1 MKPIKL
7 VLNAFGPFCKK
18 VEIPFDEF
26 GESGLFLLTGDT
38 GAGKTTIFDA
48 ISFALFGN
56 ASGENRTPDCFR
68 SDYAGSE
75 EKTFVE
81 LTFCHKDKTYQVTR
95 NPAYERSKLKS
106 TGTTM
111 EKADATLILPEGS
124 VIAGSS
130 RVTAAIVELL
140 GIDWR
145 QYKQIAMI
153 AQGEFLQLLTADSN
167 ERGVIFRKVFGT
179 QIFDEIQKKLKS
191 MSANLKYRCEDLD
204 KSILQ
209 FLKGI
214 SCDPE
219 EPSSVLIHEWK
230 LKPDINQVDTILE
243 LLSEL
248 IDKDM
253 LLFEQ
258 EQGENHI
265 ISEKIKQKAVEYT
278 TAQKLN
284 QAFEELEKAREQHQL
299 LLTQEGTMQEMDR
312 LLWLGRKAL
321 HTVRPAE
328 EAYERTR
335 SELQKLN
342 SAITLQR
349 KEEEDTTKELSKRK
363 HIWEEWEAFR
373 PEINELNIRIKRQE
387 DDQIKYDVVEE
398 RKAKYKKAFVIKE
411 QLEQELKQLEMKNK
425 ELAALQ
431 EEKLREQDSYGN
443 IDRDLLDYS
452 NQLEQKRKSI
462 VKQKEILAQ
471 YEELT
476 SEKAQLEQL
485 QTVFTQIQR
494 QYTKQNEQYLLL
506 EHQFLGEQA
515 GIIAEKL
522 IEGQPCPVCGSKEH
536 PQKARLTQE
545 APSEEQLKQAGLR
558 KEELQKKVAEASS
571 NCRNQLT
578 KIQLRQNQL
587 QKEVAQ
593 ERKPEEFMSLMKP
606 KLIENELDGIEVKGL
621 ELKSLEL
628 EGLEVKGLELNEL
641 AQNDFE
647 KNEPTE
653 KNAELMD
660 DIPGWVNRRL
670 ESEEKAAKELQNQV
684 YQLQGKIKEKEQCA
698 VNLQKISKELEQTAK
713 MLQQKNEEKIAA
725 VNQLIML
732 EGQITTMRGDLL
744 YSSKEEAVQALAAD
758 RKKHTDLQNALTQ
771 AEVNLRSCEAKLG
784 ELKAV
789 LANNELKHAEKTG
802 ELQVAEERWKEKLDN
817 CGFMS
822 NDQYKACLMT
832 EEELEGKQQ
841 SLDTYYKRL
850 SMTEQELKRLV
861 QETQG
866 KERLDLTALRKE
878 QEELDLQKQ
887 ESEVRLQ
894 NRYSRCKMNKEILKN
909 TKETYQSQE
918 SLRKEFLMVN
928 ELSKTANGELAGK
941 AKIAFE
947 QYVQA
952 FYFDS
957 IINEANKR
965 LYKMSNSQFALM
977 RKEDP
982 TNLRSSAGLEL
993 EVMDYYTGKSRS
1005 IKSLSGGE
1013 SFKAAL
1019 SLALGLS
1026 DVIQNFAGGI
1036 QVDAMFIDEGFGSL
1050 DSNSLEQ
1057 AIETLNTLTMGNRL
1071 VGIIS
1076 HVSELKERID
1086 KKIVITK
1093 KLEGSSLTL
1102 VK

>member
-81 LTFCHKDKTYQVTR
+81 LTFCHKDKIYQVTR

-214 SCDPE
+214 SCDME

-230 LKPDINQVDTILE
+230 LKPDINQVDRILE

-258 EQGENHI
+258 EQGENHS

-299 LLTQEGTMQEMDR
+299 LLTQEEAMQELDR
-312 LLWLGRKAL
+312 LLHLGRKAL

-328 EAYERTR
+328 EAYERTQ
-335 SELQKLN
+335 SELQKLK

-349 KEEEDTTKELSKRK
+349 QEEEDTIKELSKRK
-363 HIWEEWEAFR
+363 HIWEEREAFR

-398 RKAKYKKAFVIKE
+398 RKAKYKKAFVLKE
-411 QLEQELKQLEMKNK
+411 QLEQELKQLEVKNK
-425 ELAALQ
+425 ELTALQ
-431 EEKLREQDSYGN
+431 EEKLREQDSYCN

-452 NQLEQKRKSI
+452 NQLEQKCKSI
-462 VKQKEILAQ
+462 VKHKEILAQ
-471 YEELT
+471 YEELA

-485 QTVFTQIQR
+485 QTVFTQVQL
-494 QYTKQNEQYLLL
+494 QYAKQNEQYLLL

-545 APSEEQLKQAGLR
+545 APSEEQLKQAGIR

-578 KIQLRQNQL
+578 KIQLLQNQL

-593 ERKPEEFMSLMKP
+593 ERKLS
-606 KLIENELDGIEVKGL
+606 
-621 ELKSLEL
+621 
-628 EGLEVKGLELNEL
+628 
-641 AQNDFE
+641 
-647 KNEPTE
+647 EPTP
-653 KNAELMD
+653 KNAEFID
-660 DIPGWVNRRL
+660 DIPDWVKCRL
-670 ESEEKAAKELQNQV
+670 ESEERVAKELQNQV
-684 YQLQGKIKEKEQCA
+684 YQLGGKLKEKEQCA
-698 VNLQKISKELEQTAK
+698 VSLQKILKELEQTAK
-713 MLQQKNEEKIAA
+713 VLQQKNEEKIAA

-744 YSSKEEAVQALAAD
+744 YSSKEEAMQALATD

-771 AEVNLRSCEAKLG
+771 AEVNLRSCETKLG

-802 ELQVAEERWKEKLDN
+802 ELQEAEKSWKEKLDN

-822 NDQYKACLMT
+822 IEQYKACLMT

-850 SMTEQELKRLV
+850 SMTEQEHKRLT

-866 KERLDLTALRKE
+866 KERLDLNALRKE

-1102 VK
+1102 IK

>member
-81 LTFCHKDKTYQVTR
+81 LTFLHKDKTYQVTR

-106 TGTTM
+106 AGTTM

-191 MSANLKYRCEDLD
+191 MSSNLKYRCEDLD

-214 SCDPE
+214 SCDME
-219 EPSSVLIHEWK
+219 EPSSLLIHEWK
-230 LKPDINQVDTILE
+230 LKPDINQVETILE

-258 EQGENHI
+258 EQAESHI

-284 QAFEELEKAREQHQL
+284 QGFEELEKAREQHQM
-299 LLTQEGTMQEMDR
+299 LLTQEGTILEMDR
-312 LLWLGRKAL
+312 LLQLGRKAL

-328 EAYERTR
+328 ESYERIR
-335 SELQKLN
+335 SELQRLS

-349 KEEEDTTKELSKRK
+349 QEEEETTKELSKRK
-363 HIWEEWEAFR
+363 LIWEKSEAFR

-398 RKAKYKKAFVIKE
+398 RKAKYKKAFVLKE
-411 QLEQELKQLEMKNK
+411 QLEQELKLLEKKNK

-431 EEKLREQDSYGN
+431 EEKLREQDSYCN

-452 NQLEQKRKSI
+452 NQLEQKRKTI
-462 VKQKEILAQ
+462 VKYKEILAQ
-471 YEELT
+471 YEELIA
-476 SEKAQLEQL
+476 EKAQLEQL
-485 QTVFTQIQR
+485 QELFTQVQL
-494 QYTKQNEQYLLL
+494 QYTNQNEHYLLL
-506 EHQFLGEQA
+506 EHQFLLEQA
-515 GIIAEKL
+515 GIIAGNL
-522 IEGQPCPVCGSKEH
+522 VEGQPCPVCGSKEH
-536 PQKARLTQE
+536 PQKAHLTKE
-545 APSEEQLKQAGLR
+545 APSEEQLKQAGIR
-558 KEELQKKVAEASS
+558 KDELQRKVAEASS

-578 KIQLRQNQL
+578 KIQLLQNQL
-587 QKEVAQ
+587 QKEVSQ
-593 ERKPEEFMSLMKP
+593 ERKPEEF
-606 KLIENELDGIEVKGL
+606 IE
-621 ELKSLEL
+621 
-628 EGLEVKGLELNEL
+628 
-641 AQNDFE
+641 
-647 KNEPTE
+647 
-653 KNAELMD
+653 
-660 DIPGWVNRRL
+660 DIPKWVKNRL
-670 ESEEKAAKELQNQV
+670 ESEESAAKELQNQV
-684 YQLQGKIKEKEQCA
+684 YQLRGKLKEKEQCA
-698 VNLQKISKELEQTAK
+698 VSLQKISKELEQAAK
-713 MLQQKNEEKIAA
+713 VLQEKNEGKIAA

-744 YSSKEEAVQALAAD
+744 YSSKEEAAQALAAD
-758 RKKHTDLQNALTQ
+758 RKKHTDLQNTLAQ
-771 AEVNLRSCEAKLG
+771 AEINLRSCEAKLG

-789 LANNELKHAEKTG
+789 LTNNELKHSEKTG
-802 ELQVAEERWKEKLDN
+802 ELQEAEESWKEKLVN

-822 NDQYKACLMT
+822 NQQYKASLMT

-850 SMTEQELKRLV
+850 SITEQELKRLT
-861 QETQG
+861 QETLG

-894 NRYSRCKMNKEILKN
+894 NRYSRCKINKEILKN

-982 TNLRSSAGLEL
+982 TNLRSSAGLDL

-1102 VK
+1102 VNQ